1 MTQQNRQ
8 WLLASRPVGM
18 VKGCRVIGI
27 AGGAEQCARLT
38 DKANFDA
45 TIDYKNEDVDARLE
59 ELCPDGPANDDNVVQ
74 KRARLE
80 GFVILDFL
88 PSAAGAVED
97 LANGVSEGHITWEA
111 DVQSGFENAPKTL
124 LRLYDGANLGK
135 QLLEI

>member
-1 MTQQNRQ
+1 
-8 WLLASRPVGM
+8 
-18 VKGCRVIGI
+18 
-27 AGGAEQCARLT
+27 
-38 DKANFDA
+38 
-45 TIDYKNEDVDARLE
+45 
-59 ELCPDGPANDDNVVQ
+59 
-74 KRARLE
+74 E

-97 LANGVSEGHITWEA
+97 LTNGVNEGHITWEA